1 MRAVAAR
8 RIDAPAADV
17 RAALE
22 DPRTLRH
29 WWPRAARVERDG
41 PDAFTLVLQTRAGR
55 PVRADYTIEREGG
68 RLHWR
73 QELAGSPFERFLRHA
88 ETVVGVA
95 DDGTVTL
102 EAIESPRGV
111 LATLGTPLLR
121 RGARRRLGAALDGLA
136 AWLDEQ
142 A

>member
-1 MRAVAAR
+1 MRAVVAR
-8 RIDAPAADV
+8 RIDAPLAEV

-29 WWPRAARVERDG
+29 WWPRATRVELDG

-55 PVRADYTIEREGG
+55 PVRADYAVKREAG

-73 QELAGSPFERFLRHA
+73 QELAGSPFERFLRSA
-88 ETVVGVA
+88 ETVLGVD

-102 EAIESPRGV
+102 EAIEAPRGV
-111 LATLGTPLLR
+111 MATLGTPLLR
-121 RGARRRLGAALDGLA
+121 RGARRRLGEALDGLA
-136 AWLDEQ
+136 AWL
-142 A
+142 AANG